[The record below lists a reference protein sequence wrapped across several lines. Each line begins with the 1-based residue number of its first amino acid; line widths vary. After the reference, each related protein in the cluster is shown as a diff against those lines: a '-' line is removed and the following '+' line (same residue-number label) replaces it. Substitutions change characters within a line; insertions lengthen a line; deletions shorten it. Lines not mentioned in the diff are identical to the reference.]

1 MSVPEGRC
9 GFVLGDRPAPS
20 HLPDREYSGSPTVCC
35 WRTAWDGSDSGRCF
49 WHAKVWGKEG
59 HDFPRVPN
67 GHPERLDGAY
77 LGGATFR
84 VVDLSGVNL
93 TRADLSGV
101 DLWKVKLRSA
111 TLRGAGLFGATLRGT
126 NFTEA
131 DLSGANLSGAN
142 LSGANLSNADLQDTL
157 LFETDLS
164 GANLSGAN
172 LSNADLSDATLAGLN
187 LSRTELGGSRLAR
200 ADLSGADLGYIDLSG
215 VSLSGADLS
224 GAKVQGTTLRG
235 ADLSGADL
243 SGVDLSGTDV
253 TDAALAGVDLTLV
266 TRPESL
272 FRHRFDPESEVSD
285 DDFQAGDLAAA
296 DLTGVVLSGL
306 DLGYVDISGWKMP
319 GVDLSGANLSG
330 ANLSGANLSDADL
343 TNGNL
348 SEASLSDAKLRDA
361 DLTNATLSGANLSGA
376 NLSGATLTG
385 TNLSG
390 ATLSRADFTA
400 IAFDAEQPPALGS
413 LEGTDGATFDSV
425 AFAGADLRHHKFP
438 GANFRYADLSGA
450 DLYLTGFEGADLTGA
465 ILDEADC
472 RQAEFR
478 DANLERAS
486 FIECDLRSAKL
497 DGAKLYRAVMTDCEM
512 DSLTT
517 ITEAF
522 AYPPHEAEERALH
535 PVRSAARS
543 VADRTA
549 EFLGLREE
557 ADDASRPEPADTRS
571 PDSEDMDLSGWLE
584 RRAWTHQTI
593 HRQLIRHGRIEQAI
607 REKHYLEEQRARL
620 RRARLERLRATRR
633 LIDGPCVRL
642 DSRRSEGDSSPSP
655 DGKTAWY
662 DPALWL
668 GRSYGS
674 DLSAVLRASLAVTN
688 ARTSYRLIRM
698 GESPLYVA
706 RVILVVAALFAFV
719 VYPSVGEFEPAA
731 RRLVSRTD
739 PGFPISLGS
748 RSVLLPWVV
757 VDAWRLF
764 VFSLLTFFEGT
775 YLVLKGTFGTFLS
788 FGDLEPSGVS
798 AVTLSGIRPT
808 GTAVRAAWVER
819 FLGALLVVPFALLVV
834 QRLRLYVGAATSE
847 EGLGGGLVSWLLGR

>member
-20 HLPDREYSGSPTVCC
+20 HLPDRECSESPTVCC
-35 WRTAWDGSDSGRCF
+35 WRTPWDGSDSGRCF

-111 TLRGAGLFGATLRGT
+111 ALRGADLFGATLRGT
-126 NFTEA
+126 NFT
-131 DLSGANLSGAN
+131 
-142 LSGANLSNADLQDTL
+142 GANLSNADLQDAL

-164 GANLSGAN
+164 
-172 LSNADLSDATLAGLN
+172 
-187 LSRTELGGSRLAR
+187 E
-200 ADLSGADLGYIDLSG
+200 
-215 VSLSGADLS
+215 
-224 GAKVQGTTLRG
+224 
-235 ADLSGADL
+235 
-243 SGVDLSGTDV
+243 
-253 TDAALAGVDLTLV
+253 
-266 TRPESL
+266 
-272 FRHRFDPESEVSD
+272 
-285 DDFQAGDLAAA
+285 
-296 DLTGVVLSGL
+296 
-306 DLGYVDISGWKMP
+306 
-319 GVDLSGANLSG
+319 
-330 ANLSGANLSDADL
+330 ANLSDA
-343 TNGNL
+343 
-348 SEASLSDAKLRDA
+348 KLCD
-361 DLTNATLSGANLSGA
+361 
-376 NLSGATLTG
+376 ATLTG

-390 ATLSRADFTA
+390 ATLSGTDFTA

-413 LEGTDGATFDSV
+413 FEKTDRPTFDSV
-425 AFAGADLRHHKFP
+425 DFAGADLRHHEFP
-438 GANFRYADLSGA
+438 GVNFRYADLSGA
-450 DLYLTGFEGADLTGA
+450 DLYLTVFEGADLTGA

-472 RQAEFR
+472 RQAEFW

-497 DGAKLYRAVMTDCEM
+497 DGAILYRAVMTDCEM
-512 DSLTT
+512 DPLTT

-522 AYPPHEAEERALH
+522 AYPLHEAEERALH

-543 VADRTA
+543 GVDRTA
-549 EFLGLREE
+549 EFLGLREGADGAGRRKAPE
-557 ADDASRPEPADTRS
+557 ARS
-571 PDSEDMDLSGWLE
+571 PWRGPTDLSGWLE

-620 RRARLERLRATRR
+620 RKARLERLRAARR
-633 LIDGPCVRL
+633 LVDGPRVRL
-642 DSRRSEGDSSPSP
+642 DSWRSEGGTSHSR

-662 DPALWL
+662 DRALWL

-674 DLSAVLRASLAVTN
+674 DLSAVLRTSFAVLN

-698 GESPLYVA
+698 SESPLYVA

-719 VYPSVGEFEPAA
+719 VYPSVGGFEEVGP
-731 RRLVSRTD
+731 RLVSRTE
-739 PGFPISLGS
+739 PGLPVSLGP

-757 VDAWRLF
+757 LDAWRLL
-764 VFSLLTFFEGT
+764 VFSFLTFFEGT
-775 YLVLKGTFGTFLS
+775 YLVLSETIGAFLPVD
-788 FGDLEPSGVS
+788 DLVPSGVS
-798 AVTLSGIRPT
+798 VETLSRIRPT
-808 GTAVRAAWVER
+808 GVAVWAARIER
-819 FLGALLVVPFALLVV
+819 LLGALLVVPFALLVV

-847 EGLGGGLVSWLLGR
+847 EGLGGGLLSWLLGR